1 MEYYVFH
8 VQIRELSA
16 WLLLNFFQ
24 SAFPDDITAALLAR
38 SKQLLCSPRVQDAQT
53 GALMTKVLLQK

>member
-1 MEYYVFH
+1 MCFN

-16 WLLLNFFQ
+16 WLLLKFFQ
-24 SAFPDDITAALLAR
+24 STFPDDLVAALLTR

-53 GALMTKVLLQK
+53 GALLTKVLLQK

>member
-1 MEYYVFH
+1 MIEYLFN

-16 WLLLNFFQ
+16 WLLLKFFQ
-24 SAFPDDITAALLAR
+24 PSFPDDVAAELLAR
-38 SKQLLCSPRVQDAQT
+38 SKQLLRSPRVQDAQT